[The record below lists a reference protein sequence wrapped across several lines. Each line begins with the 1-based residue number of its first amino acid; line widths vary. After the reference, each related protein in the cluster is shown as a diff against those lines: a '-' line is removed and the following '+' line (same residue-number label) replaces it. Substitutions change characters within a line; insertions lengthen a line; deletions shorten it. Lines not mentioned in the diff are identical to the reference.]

1 MAEWMSIMTD
11 SSFADK
17 AGAIARAR
25 NSGPRKFV
33 STLVRISSAVWVRIP
48 ALATEAPALLINTV
62 TS

>member
-1 MAEWMSIMTD
+1 MAEWMSMMTD

-17 AGAIARAR
+17 IGAKAQVR
-25 NSGPRKFV
+25 NNGPRKFV

-48 ALATEAPALLINTV
+48 ALATEAPALSINTV